1 MEINFSMILFYK
13 SDLLDIDAHSCLPM
27 VFFFCILRTFSFQ
40 KTEWNFQRHFFSV
53 PFFLSNIEF
62 IEKKFG
68 ISSNWKQMSQRYHI
82 F

>member
-13 SDLLDIDAHSCLPM
+13 SDLLDIDAHSRLPM
-27 VFFFCILRTFSFQ
+27 VFFSVFCAHLVFKKLNEISNVIFFQSPSFCL
-40 KTEWNFQRHFFSV
+40 TLN
-53 PFFLSNIEF
+53 LSK
-62 IEKKFG
+62 KKFG